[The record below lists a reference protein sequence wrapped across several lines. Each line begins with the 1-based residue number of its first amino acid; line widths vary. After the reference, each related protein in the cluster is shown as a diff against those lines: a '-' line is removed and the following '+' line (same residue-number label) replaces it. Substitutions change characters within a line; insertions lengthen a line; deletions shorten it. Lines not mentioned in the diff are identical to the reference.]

1 MNNKPTKTSKQI
13 GRTVSNLIGIA
24 RSLKAV
30 DEGRP
35 AHTSAASQEKD
46 MHTEADRV
54 KYWRG
59 IAKKNADMVKQKD
72 IELEVIKRMKVQN
85 LSLGEIE
92 RELLRRAKLREQQGN
107 THPQTW
113 PK

>member
-1 MNNKPTKTSKQI
+1 MKQPHKASKQI
-13 GRTVSNLIGIA
+13 GRTVSNLITIA
-24 RSLKAV
+24 RSLKAI
-30 DEGRP
+30 DEGRSTP
-35 AHTSAASQEKD
+35 QHTSAAPQEKD

-72 IELEVIKRMKVQN
+72 IELEVLKRMKVQN

-92 RELLRRAKLREQQGN
+92 RELLRRAKLREQQ
-107 THPQTW
+107 TSHPNTW